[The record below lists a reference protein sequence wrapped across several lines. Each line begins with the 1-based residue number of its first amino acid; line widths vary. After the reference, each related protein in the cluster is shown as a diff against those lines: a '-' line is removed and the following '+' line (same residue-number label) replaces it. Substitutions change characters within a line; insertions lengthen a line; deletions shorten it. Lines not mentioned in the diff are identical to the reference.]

1 MTPPL
6 CRVYTDEGIY
16 GDGEG
21 ALSYGGASR
30 AAFGMLQ
37 DLARHLI
44 GMNPLELKLFGRH
57 YIKNVSGTGMADR
70 LFLEESVLL
79 ILHYGIYREKHMA
92 HQSMSF

>member
-6 CRVYTDEGIY
+6 CRVYTDEGIH
-16 GDGEG
+16 GDGEV

-44 GMNPLELKLFGRH
+44 GMGPLELKLFGSTLYQKCFWDR
-57 YIKNVSGTGMADR
+57 NGGTDCFWR
-70 LFLEESVLL
+70 NRCF
-79 ILHYGIYREKHMA
+79 
-92 HQSMSF
+92 

>member
-16 GDGEG
+16 GDGEV

-57 YIKNVSGTGMADR
+57 HIKNVSGTGMADR

-79 ILHYGIYREKHMA
+79 ILHYGI
-92 HQSMSF
+92 

>member
-16 GDGEG
+16 GDGEV

-79 ILHYGIYREKHMA
+79 ILHYGIKREKDMA

>member
-16 GDGEG
+16 DDGEV

-30 AAFGMLQ
+30 ASFGMLQ

-44 GMNPLELKLFGRH
+44 GMNPLEHEVVWQTL
-57 YIKNVSGTGMADR
+57 YKNVSGTGMADR

-79 ILHYGIYREKHMA
+79 IVHYGI
-92 HQSMSF
+92 

>member
-16 GDGEG
+16 GDGEVV
-21 ALSYGGASR
+21 LSYGGASR

-79 ILHYGIYREKHMA
+79 ILLYGISKGKSIKHHCMNY
-92 HQSMSF
+92 